1 MWEEQHVLLRCS
13 RCRLGVCVCTD
24 LRCVCMCVN
33 VRVCVWW
40 WGPDEV
46 GSMAKPFEFY
56 SVENGTISQVQ
67 TLNLNHFLTFYY

>member
-1 MWEEQHVLLRCS
+1 MSCCDAAG
-13 RCRLGVCVCTD
+13 CRLGVCICMY

-46 GSMAKPFEFY
+46 GSVAKPFEFY